1 LASILE
7 GMRNPERHKEWARSM
22 IAKHGWGVLGIAGEQ
37 DPFSYTVGFHDS
49 LQHPEL
55 LLSGMERELG
65 GSVLNSA
72 GAAIREGERFR
83 AGDLSEAVLEGYP
96 VAFALVPIDFYM
108 RARGTL

>member
-1 LASILE
+1 MGALHD
-7 GMRNPERHKEWARSM
+7 RQAR
-22 IAKHGWGVLGIAGEQ
+22 LGR
-37 DPFSYTVGFHDS
+37 P
-49 LQHPEL
+49 
-55 LLSGMERELG
+55 RELG